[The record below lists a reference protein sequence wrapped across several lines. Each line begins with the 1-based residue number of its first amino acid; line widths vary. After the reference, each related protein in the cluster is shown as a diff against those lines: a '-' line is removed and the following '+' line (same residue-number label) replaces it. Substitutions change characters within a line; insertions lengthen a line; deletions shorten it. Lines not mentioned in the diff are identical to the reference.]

1 MEKGNIWLADIWSLE
16 EKKNRERKGGKY
28 LEKENFWSVEHKKNR
43 LKAVGRKEHRRLYK
57 RLEMISIESRT

>member
-28 LEKENFWSVEHKKNR
+28 LEGENFCSVEHKKNR
-43 LKAVGRKEHRRLYK
+43 LQAVGRKEHRRLYK
-57 RLEMISIESRT
+57 MLRMIIIESRT